1 MVMQNMCFV
10 STSQY
15 VNSRDANKQLVN
27 SENWSL
33 YYSEMQVSGC
43 SSLRIKRHDKEQEIN
58 TCGFWYYIKILWSEM
73 ISLCMKL
80 NIIYIITCNP

>member
-43 SSLRIKRHDKEQEIN
+43 LSLTIKKA
-58 TCGFWYYIKILWSEM
+58 
-73 ISLCMKL
+73 
-80 NIIYIITCNP
+80 